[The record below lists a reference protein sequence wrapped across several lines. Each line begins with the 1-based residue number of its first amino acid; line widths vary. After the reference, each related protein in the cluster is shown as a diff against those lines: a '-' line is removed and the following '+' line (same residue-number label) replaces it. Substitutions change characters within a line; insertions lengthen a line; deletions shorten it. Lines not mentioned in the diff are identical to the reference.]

1 MAYSPLPCLE
11 AAVQG
16 LGGDAVAAGIL
27 AAGLAARARGAQI
40 GPPGQGLV
48 FHAGHEAGRQL
59 VVQVLLTVGAAG
71 FDVHFMDETAQAE
84 AGHTGEDVGIGTD
97 VGTGKGRSAHGM
109 ILGRVC
115 AASPAGSVDA
125 GARGRAGAPVPAAGQ
140 GQKAIL
146 ARGDSGLKPEEAGWP
161 GRSEPRGS
169 SGRGREQEDRARM
182 LWERYGAGDL
192 SGSRGGDG
200 IRGAGPALCGGHSG
214 ALAALVRVSSRF
226 RRARPVAPSASWRP
240 VWDDADKKEHPG
252 DAPAEGDARRRSCA
266 DGAVRT

>member
-1 MAYSPLPCLE
+1 
-11 AAVQG
+11 
-16 LGGDAVAAGIL
+16 
-27 AAGLAARARGAQI
+27 
-40 GPPGQGLV
+40 
-48 FHAGHEAGRQL
+48 
-59 VVQVLLTVGAAG
+59 
-71 FDVHFMDETAQAE
+71 
-84 AGHTGEDVGIGTD
+84 
-97 VGTGKGRSAHGM
+97 M

-161 GRSEPRGS
+161 GRPEPRGS
-169 SGRGREQEDRARM
+169 SGRGREQEDRARI

-200 IRGAGPALCGGHSG
+200 IRGSGPGPVRRAQR
-214 ALAALVRVSSRF
+214 ALASLVRVSSRF
-226 RRARPVAPSASWRP
+226 RRARPVRGLRILAAGVGRCGQKRSIR
-240 VWDDADKKEHPG
+240 G